1 MNAKPYFDLLL
12 IVPLEEE
19 LEEILKVFPHLSDL
33 STTERLVVTVDS
45 GDPKLS
51 ILLTQLPAMG
61 RSEAGDATRAI
72 VGQYNIGIIVCIG
85 IAGGLSKD
93 LRLGDV
99 CYSENILDVYEQSS
113 VTDAED
119 GDGITVHLS
128 PNQFRTPRQITI
140 ALNFLRSNPE
150 INSKYKE
157 WQQTSENQAKA
168 LLGDLSAETTGTHT
182 PKSKN
187 GNLVC
192 GAVSKS
198 SAYNAKLKAMD
209 RNVLAIETE
218 SGGVFEQAEKH
229 NIAALTI
236 RGISDLADSNKC
248 SLETSTKGVYR
259 KIAAA
264 NAASFLRS
272 QLANH
277 YFTDL
282 LQDFRNKKDG
292 EEAPELFTKDVS
304 PKNTILES
312 LKQSEQE
319 IQIALG
325 ELSPEYKLLDKGYR
339 LPTPRIRSSV
349 FENLFG
355 ETDDR
360 TIEVREALE
369 RHKVVLVDIPR
380 TYPDESLPWVIAENL
395 LTFELNGKQSIP
407 IVLDGNILRPPKL
420 GIKSLAGEYDLEA
433 LRNNAGA
440 QLVFIVSSVQLTSS
454 TKRNF
459 LISQMEEFE
468 EAQFVLIA
476 RGQEQ
481 TLSDQDL
488 VRSVGA
494 EIHELCEVSF
504 LSISQFLEFNF
515 DLESSE
521 AQVIAL
527 RLFNTFEQFDLVAHP
542 TYFAGIPR
550 ETLYALLQ
558 ANRRAELIQLAVD
571 GFLSFV
577 VAEDTSDITLSR
589 TTRSRFLSNLAIE
602 MDVEKRSFSQ
612 ATLIKFT
619 KDFATKFDFEIEPLK
634 FVQNFVEKGILRF
647 DDNNVSFTLPFIRS
661 YLLASALNKDPSLA
675 AKYFAP
681 SIDDFDFAAFDLY
694 AELGASDAVV
704 GSIVEKLKSH
714 ATSLGEKSAAI
725 LSNDLRPN
733 LVNVYEKTKTIQ
745 DGIQRK
751 IEELKKN
758 EDDHETKQKFLD
770 LANRAGKKLSSERN
784 ENQKKAT
791 PKKSKDDKEFN
802 ELVSDWLIGTVLIGG
817 AAENLTGSIKQDLAG
832 SLIVIA
838 NEIIDHMTDS
848 SARIDFVKSKS
859 ELLASPEV
867 LDLVKNAPSDA
878 EKEDILVH
886 FSNLIDIVEF
896 SFLAHPFRRVM
907 QHLCE
912 QSRNRVLSRSIE
924 KATFEDGGIRE
935 IIRWTWLIDLDSKKG
950 KVGILEHIKK
960 LPIAPFFRFVL
971 ATHFLNRVYWSHGD
985 TQSRGDLLTA
995 ANETIHLL
1003 GKGIDKK
1010 ELLAIVSKVKNS

>member
-1 MNAKPYFDLLL
+1 MNDKLYFDLLL

-19 LEEILKVFPHLSDL
+19 LEEVLKVFPHQSDL

-45 GDPKLS
+45 GDPKIS

-61 RSEAGDATRAI
+61 KSEASDATRAI
-72 VGQYNIGIIVCIG
+72 IEQYNIGIVVCIG

-93 LRLGDV
+93 LDLGDV

-113 VTDAED
+113 VTDAEN
-119 GDGITVHLS
+119 GDGISVHLS

-157 WQQTSENQAKA
+157 WQQSSEQRARTA
-168 LLGDLSAETTGTHT
+168 LHDLSADTTGSYT

-198 SAYNAKLKAMD
+198 PAYNDKLKAMD

-229 NIAALTI
+229 NVAALTI
-236 RGISDLADSNKC
+236 RGISDLADSKKG
-248 SLETSTKGVYR
+248 SLETSTKGAYR

-264 NAASFLRS
+264 NAASFLQF
-272 QLANH
+272 QLENR

-282 LQDFRNKKDG
+282 LQGFRNKKDG
-292 EEAPELFTKDVS
+292 EEAPELFSKEV
-304 PKNTILES
+304 S
-312 LKQSEQE
+312 LKNIILDSLGQSEQE
-319 IQIALG
+319 IHSALG

-349 FENLFG
+349 FENMFG
-355 ETDDR
+355 DSDDR
-360 TIEVREALE
+360 TIEVREALDK
-369 RHKVVLVDIPR
+369 HKIVLVDIPR

-395 LTFELNGKQSIP
+395 LTFEINGKQVVP
-407 IVLDGNILRPPKL
+407 IVLDGNIIRPPKL
-420 GIKSLAGEYDLEA
+420 GIGSLASEYDLDA
-433 LRNNAGA
+433 LRSDAGA
-440 QLVFIVSSVQLTSS
+440 QVVFILSGVQLTSS

-459 LISQMEEFE
+459 LVSQMEEFE
-468 EAQFVLIA
+468 DAQFVLIA
-476 RGQEQ
+476 RGEEQ
-481 TLSDQDL
+481 TLSDNDL

-515 DLESSE
+515 DLEASE

-577 VAEDTSDITLSR
+577 VADDTSDITLSR
-589 TTRSRFLSNLAIE
+589 TTRSRFLSNLAVE
-602 MDVEKRSFSQ
+602 MDVEKRFFSE
-612 ATLIKFT
+612 TSLIDFT
-619 KDFATKFDFEIEPLK
+619 KEFAAKYDFDIEPLK
-634 FVQNFVEKGILRF
+634 FVQSFIEKGILRF
-647 DDNNVSFTLPFIRS
+647 DDDKVSFTLPFIRS
-661 YLLASALNKDPSLA
+661 YLLASALNKNHELA

-681 SIDDFDFAAFDLY
+681 SVDNFDFAAFDLY
-694 AELGASDAVV
+694 AELGASDVV
-704 GSIVEKLKSH
+704 VDSISERLASH
-714 ATSLGEKSAAI
+714 AASLNDKPAAI
-725 LSNDLRPN
+725 LSNSLRPN
-733 LVNVYEKTKTIQ
+733 LVKIYEKTKTMQ

-770 LANRAGKKLSSERN
+770 LANRAGKKLNNERN
-784 ENQKKAT
+784 ENQKKT
-791 PKKSKDDKEFN
+791 PPGRSKDDKEFN

-817 AAENLTGSIKQDLAG
+817 AAENITGSIKQDLAG
-832 SLIVIA
+832 NLIIIA
-838 NEIIDHMTDS
+838 NEIVDQMTDS
-848 SARIDFVKSKS
+848 SARIDFLKSKS

-867 LDLVKNAPSDA
+867 QDLVKNAPTTE
-878 EKEDILVH
+878 EKEDILGH

-924 KATFEDGGIRE
+924 KAKFNDAGIRE

-950 KVGILEHIKK
+950 RAGILAHIKK
-960 LPIAPFFRFVL
+960 LPVAPFFRFVL
-971 ATHFLNRVYWSHGD
+971 ATHFLSRVYWSHGD
-985 TQSRGDLLTA
+985 TRSRDDLLTA
-995 ANETIHLL
+995 ANETIHQL
-1003 GKGIDKK
+1003 GRSIDKK
-1010 ELLAIVSKVKNS
+1010 DLLAIVSKTPSE